1 MFATLMGC
9 LRALLRAF
17 WRVPRAPLGAPW
29 LLWSAQFSRS
39 RLCLEIVFVC
49 GVWGRCLSA
58 PQAAWRAPGAFLGAP
73 WSLHLPFFFKVV
85 ALETGLRACGRSS
98 GPLGGLFSCLWG
110 AFGRFGR
117 RNFPKADWSL
127 KAFLFAALG
136 GAARALARFLG
147 CAAGR
152 VGRFGWRTF
161 QGAVCL
167 SKTCVLYLFSI
178 PLRTWASDNTLG
190 NVILFVELDF
200 MQVSLHSWRHLGKFI
215 IEPIIS

>member
-58 PQAAWRAPGAFLGAP
+58 PQAAWRTPGAFLGAP

-136 GAARALARFLG
+136 GAARARLPGSSAARRGALDALVGALFKEQFVFRKRVCFIFLVYPFVRG
-147 CAAGR
+147 Q
-152 VGRFGWRTF
+152 VT
-161 QGAVCL
+161 
-167 SKTCVLYLFSI
+167 T
-178 PLRTWASDNTLG
+178 PWA
-190 NVILFVELDF
+190 
-200 MQVSLHSWRHLGKFI
+200 M
-215 IEPIIS
+215 